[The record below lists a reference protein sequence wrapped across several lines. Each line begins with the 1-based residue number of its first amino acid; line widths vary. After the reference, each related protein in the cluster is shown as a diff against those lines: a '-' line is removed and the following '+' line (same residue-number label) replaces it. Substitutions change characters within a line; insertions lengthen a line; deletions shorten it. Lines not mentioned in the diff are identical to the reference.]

1 MSKVRIND
9 LAREM
14 EVKSRQILDILAE
27 LGLAQGKTH
36 SSSLEEDE
44 AEKVRTHLGRGSK
57 PASHSSG
64 GSSRASQTIT
74 PKIDLSHV
82 SKPGDALKAVLAAKQ
97 KEEQEAR
104 QTHAPVRTS
113 LAATP
118 AKPAPATPPAAAATP
133 VATAP
138 ARPEPRKIFPPTRQ
152 APPIVVTPPSTPAI
166 ASRPPAGTVVAKPP
180 VGAVAVSR
188 PVVVVAPPAG
198 SVVVKPAVMP
208 ATKPDLPVIEP
219 HRAVE
224 KPAAVKTPAT
234 ATPAAPAPQETAVP
248 VVAEVAAPQRPA
260 VPTEAPVESAPDA
273 IVSKAELSPTVH
285 QPENAAASE
294 PPATGAAPA
303 ETPIAAPPVRRMV
316 MPQTGPRPVYK
327 APIVQAPTAVATGNQ
342 VPGAGIPRRALAAIS
357 HDRRQVRPQR
367 LASSQAA
374 RDPSIRHVPP
384 WADLPAAQPA
394 HRAPA
399 LVSAHGLD
407 LARAP
412 DLAVRRVPAQAEH
425 RLPPRVR
432 VRPVRP
438 ISVPAA
444 AGSSIRR
451 PRKAR

>member
-327 APIVQAPTAVATGNQ
+327 APIVQAPTAVPTGNQ
-342 VPGAGIPRRALAAIS
+342 VPGAGIQRGKPIF
-357 HDRRQVRPQR
+357 DRRPSTGPGSYQPRPQGGAPSAPGQFPGGPR
-367 LASSQAA
+367 PKHPTRTPMGGFAGGPAGAPGA
-374 RDPSIRHVPP
+374 RPGF
-384 WADLPAAQPA
+384 
-394 HRAPA
+394 
-399 LVSAHGLD
+399 SARPGFG
-407 LARAP
+407 ARP
-412 DLAVRRVPAQAEH
+412 GIGG
-425 RLPPRVR
+425 PPR
-432 VRPVRP
+432 P
-438 ISVPAA
+438 
-444 AGSSIRR
+444 SSIRR